1 MTNTP
6 TSGVAQALTGTAF
19 AGLCGFA
26 IITDITNNLNYFGPI
41 NAEFAGITVAA
52 AIGIALLPWKRWG
65 ALKGVCLALTCW
77 AAAAAYANSLGL
89 DIAKNVDAGAVHA
102 AAIAD
107 ATAAR
112 ATIARITETADAAT
126 LATMADAA
134 KVKATAAD
142 AKARERLGD
151 DASACAKVRTC
162 REAADAYAAT
172 LDRLSQAKAR
182 DTARAAIDKAEAKA
196 DVVGTAKV
204 DVLAI
209 KIASAFGASDTSTS
223 QTIAIVLAVLA
234 IAATQGLALL
244 GHSSLSLIGE
254 GVGLMLARRAV
265 AVKVKPV
272 AVSVPHV
279 VNTGGKAKAKPA
291 KLNREQALA
300 KLLAHIEMSGG
311 EIVGSGVSL
320 AKMLGVPRS
329 TVTDKTKGW
338 LAAWIANGELTAEK
352 RGNATVLTV
361 AKKAA

>member
-1 MTNTP
+1 MTITP
-6 TSGVAQALTGTAF
+6 TSGVAQVLTGTAF

-26 IITDITNNLNYFGPI
+26 IVTDITNNMNYFGPI

-52 AIGIALLPWKRWG
+52 AIGIAMLPWKRWG

-89 DIAKNVDAGAVHA
+89 DIARNADAGAAHS

-112 ATIARITETADAAT
+112 ATLTRITETADAAT
-126 LATMADAA
+126 LATMVDAA

-162 REAADAYAAT
+162 REAADAYAAM

-182 DTARAAIDKAEAKA
+182 DTARAAIDKAELKA
-196 DVVGTAKV
+196 NVVGTAKV
-204 DVLAI
+204 DVLAV
-209 KIASAFGASDTSTS
+209 KIASTFGASDTSTS

-244 GHSSLSLIGE
+244 GHSALSLIGE
-254 GVGLMLARRAV
+254 GVGLMMARRAV
-265 AVKVKPV
+265 AVKVRPV
-272 AVSVPHV
+272 V
-279 VNTGGKAKAKPA
+279 VAAPAPAKAGAKAKTR
-291 KLNREQALA
+291 LTRDEALA
-300 KLLAHIEMSGG
+300 RLLAHIEMSGG